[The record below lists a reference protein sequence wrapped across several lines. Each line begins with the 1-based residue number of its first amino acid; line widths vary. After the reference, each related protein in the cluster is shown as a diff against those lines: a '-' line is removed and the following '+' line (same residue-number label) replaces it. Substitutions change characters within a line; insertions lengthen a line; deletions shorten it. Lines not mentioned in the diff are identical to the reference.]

1 MNAVNIINRR
11 YVIHCAPANGA
22 AVYAPLTSLSLSLQ
36 RNA

>member
-1 MNAVNIINRR
+1 MSAVNTTIRR

>member
-1 MNAVNIINRR
+1 MNAVSKTIRR